1 MKIKA
6 RYLSNVKKQYHRI
19 MSLEKKKLF
28 GAIYIPAMLV
38 LLMWLIKLF
47 ESIFGLHLSF
57 LGVYPMSWE
66 GLHGIL
72 SMPLVHSGFKHI
84 SANTAPFLVLG
95 IALFYFYREI
105 SVKVLIGIWLLSGIW
120 VWFGARGDSWHI
132 GASGVIY
139 GLSAFLFFSGAIRK
153 DTRLAAL
160 ALVVAFLYGSLVWG
174 MFPDFYPKENISF
187 EGHMGGFVA
196 GIVLAIYFRKKGPQP
211 KQYSWEL
218 EEEIEEDD
226 DAYWKLKNTNN
237 T

>member
-1 MKIKA
+1 
-6 RYLSNVKKQYHRI
+6 
-19 MSLEKKKLF
+19 MSIEKRKLWSSIF
-28 GAIYIPAMLV
+28 IPAMLV
-38 LLMWLIKLF
+38 LLMWLIKLSELLF
-47 ESIFGLHLSF
+47 DWHLSF
-57 LGVYPMSWE
+57 LGVYPLSWE

-72 SMPLVHSGFKHI
+72 SMPLVHGDLKHL

-105 SVKVLIGIWLLSGIW
+105 SVRVLIGIWLLSGIW

-160 ALVVAFLYGSLVWG
+160 ALAVAFLYGSLIWG

-187 EGHMGGFVA
+187 EGHTGGFVS
-196 GIVLAIYFRKKGPQP
+196 GLILAFYFRKKGPKR

-218 EEEIEEDD
+218 EEEVDEDE
-226 DAYWKLKNTNN
+226 DAYWKLKNTN
-237 T
+237 TTAKP